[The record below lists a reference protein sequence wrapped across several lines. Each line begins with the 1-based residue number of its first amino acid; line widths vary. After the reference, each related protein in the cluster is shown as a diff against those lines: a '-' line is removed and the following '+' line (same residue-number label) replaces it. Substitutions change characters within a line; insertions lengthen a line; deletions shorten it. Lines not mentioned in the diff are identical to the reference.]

1 MASQGESGG
10 MQTSRFL
17 ADDRGRFT
25 ANPSSG
31 NYFRL
36 SAYPPDGQPYLVP
49 EVRFAWTKGA
59 VNREMD
65 VKLPRGVLVR
75 GKVTAGG
82 AGEPISGASVQY
94 IAAKRPDNIL
104 GGWQAV
110 VASKDD
116 GSYQIVVPPGK
127 GYLFVHGPTA
137 DYLLESIGGR
147 TIHNGQP
154 GGERHYAH
162 DIIPY
167 EVHAADPPHEIHSA
181 LRPGKTVKGRLVGP
195 DGQTVDKAEIIAI
208 LHFNYFHINWRGD
221 LTVHARDG
229 AFELHGLDPE
239 KATRVSFLDAD
250 HEWGATLDL
259 SGKQAGEDLI
269 IRLQPCGQAKA
280 RFVGPGGKPLA
291 RQSPH
296 LELVATPGPAAFS
309 RRKQD
314 QAELA
319 ADSVWAANL
328 DRKHYW
334 NGRFTDAEGRI
345 TLPDLI
351 PGARYRI
358 IDSSTINV
366 EERGCNPAKISPSSP
381 AKPSTS
387 AIS

>member
-1 MASQGESGG
+1 MPGAVVAVMASQGESGG

-36 SAYPPDGQPYLVP
+36 SAYPADGQPYLVP

-59 VNREMD
+59 VKREMD

-75 GKVTAGG
+75 GKVTVGG

-167 EVHAADPPHEIHSA
+167 EVHAADPPHEIHS
-181 LRPGKTVKGRLVGP
+181 R
-195 DGQTVDKAEIIAI
+195 
-208 LHFNYFHINWRGD
+208 
-221 LTVHARDG
+221 
-229 AFELHGLDPE
+229 
-239 KATRVSFLDAD
+239 
-250 HEWGATLDL
+250 
-259 SGKQAGEDLI
+259 
-269 IRLQPCGQAKA
+269 CGQARPSRAAWSGQMDRQSTRRKSSPSCTSTTSTSTGA
-280 RFVGPGGKPLA
+280 ATLPFTLATAPSSCTGSIPKKPLVFL
-291 RQSPH
+291 S
-296 LELVATPGPAAFS
+296 
-309 RRKQD
+309 
-314 QAELA
+314 
-319 ADSVWAANL
+319 W
-328 DRKHYW
+328 
-334 NGRFTDAEGRI
+334 
-345 TLPDLI
+345 TLTTS
-351 PGARYRI
+351 GVQR
-358 IDSSTINV
+358 ST
-366 EERGCNPAKISPSSP
+366 SP
-381 AKPSTS
+381 ASRPART
-387 AIS
+387 

>member
-1 MASQGESGG
+1 MTEGAAGKS
-10 MQTSRFL
+10 
-17 ADDRGRFT
+17 
-25 ANPSSG
+25 
-31 NYFRL
+31 
-36 SAYPPDGQPYLVP
+36 VP
-49 EVRFAWTKGA
+49 GA
-59 VNREMD
+59 
-65 VKLPRGVLVR
+65 
-75 GKVTAGG
+75 T
-82 AGEPISGASVQY
+82 VQY

-104 GGWQAV
+104 GGWQTV

-127 GYLFVHGPTA
+127 GYLFVYGPTA
-137 DYLLESIGGR
+137 DYVLESIGGR
-147 TIHNGQP
+147 TIHYGQP

-162 DIIPY
+162 DVIPY
-167 EVHAADPPHEIHSA
+167 EVQAADPPHEIHSA
-181 LRPGKTVKGRLVGP
+181 LRPGKTVKGRLIGP

-229 AFELHGLDPE
+229 AFELHGIDPE
-239 KATRVSFLDAD
+239 KATCVSFLDAD
-250 HEWGATLDL
+250 HEWGATVDL
-259 SGKQAGEDLI
+259 SGKQAGENPT

-296 LELVATPGPAAFS
+296 LALVATPGPDASS
-309 RRKQD
+309 RSKQD

-334 NGRFTDAEGRI
+334 NGRCTDAEGRI

-351 PGARYRI
+351 PGAHYRI
-358 IDSSTINV
+358 NDSSTINV
-366 EERGCNPAKISPSSP
+366 EGKGVQPRKDFTVKPGETLDLGDILIEKPQER
-381 AKPSTS
+381 
-387 AIS
+387 